1 MINIIFQKW
10 ISFAEADLDA
20 AKRLIESPRPSRWT
34 YLLALWHCHQT
45 IEKSLKAMLVKQEK
59 EILKIHD
66 LPHLSQLV
74 ELGLSEEQKS
84 LLEELNT
91 FYLRSRYPDIMYAPL
106 PDPNKTFT
114 KKLFSDTKKL
124 LLWLKKQ

>member
-1 MINIIFQKW
+1 M
-10 ISFAEADLDA
+10 
-20 AKRLIESPRPSRWT
+20 
-34 YLLALWHCHQT
+34 LA
-45 IEKSLKAMLVKQEK
+45 KQEK

-74 ELGLSEEQKS
+74 GIELSQTQKS

-124 LLWLKKQ
+124 FLWLKKQ

>member
-1 MINIIFQKW
+1 MINTIFQKW

-45 IEKSLKAMLVKQEK
+45 IEKALKAMLAKQEK

-74 ELGLSEEQKS
+74 ELRLSEEQKS
-84 LLEELNT
+84 LLEELNP

>member
-1 MINIIFQKW
+1 MINTIFQKW

-20 AKRLIESPRPSRWT
+20 DRRLIESPRPSRWI

-45 IEKSLKAMLVKQEK
+45 IEKALKAILAKQEK

-74 ELGLSEEQKS
+74 GLELSDEQKS

-91 FYLRSRYPDIMYAPL
+91 FYLRSRYPDIMYSPL

-114 KKLFSDTKKL
+114 KKLFSETRKL
-124 LLWLKKQ
+124 FLWLKKQ